1 MLISVRRFGI
11 DTDEVVAERER
22 DWERYRRKNK
32 LDLLGGTSERL
43 AANACQDMIRD
54 IN

>member
-11 DTDEVVAERER
+11 DTIEAVEDRERE
-22 DWERYRRKNK
+22 WERYRRTNK
-32 LDLLGGTSERL
+32 LDLLGGTSKVS
-43 AANACQDMIRD
+43 APDSCHNMVHD